1 MARIANVS
9 REQLPDFEPMF
20 QLLEETMGYL
30 PNNMLSMAHWPEL
43 LKAFGGIGATILQ
56 QGRVDRGLKQLVAMV
71 ASTANGCHY
80 CQAHTSHSAHN
91 LGVSREKIEAVFE
104 FESSDLFS
112 DAERAALR
120 LAWHAAL
127 QPNASSDDDFMAL
140 KAHYSERDIVEI
152 VSVISLFG
160 FLNRWSDTMQS
171 DLEPLPAAFSESLGL
186 RNKQLPTS

>member
-9 REQLPDFEPMF
+9 REQLPEFEPMF

-120 LAWHAAL
+120 LAWYAAL

-186 RNKQLPTS
+186 RNKRLPTS

>member
-9 REQLPDFEPMF
+9 REQLPEFEPML

-56 QGRVDRGLKQLVAMV
+56 QGRVDRGLKQRVAMV

-171 DLEPLPAAFSESLGL
+171 DLEPSPAAFSESLGL
-186 RNKQLPTS
+186 RNKQLPTL

>member
-9 REQLPDFEPMF
+9 REQLPEFEPMF

-171 DLEPLPAAFSESLGL
+171 DLEPLPAVFSESLGL